1 MTMTAL
7 LYAQSE
13 LQEKYHN
20 DCLTFFYDRHP
31 NEEPVPEV
39 PVAKKGQIGLSHH
52 RP

>member
-7 LYAQSE
+7 LHAQSE
-13 LQEKYHN
+13 LQEKYPN
-20 DCLTFFYDRHP
+20 DCLAFFYDRHP
-31 NEEPVPEV
+31 NEEQASEE